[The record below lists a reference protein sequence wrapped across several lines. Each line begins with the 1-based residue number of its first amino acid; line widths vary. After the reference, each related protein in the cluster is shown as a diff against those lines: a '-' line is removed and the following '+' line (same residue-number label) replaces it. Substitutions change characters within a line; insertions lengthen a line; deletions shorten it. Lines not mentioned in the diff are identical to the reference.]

1 MSQRLFK
8 VINNFVAKNA
18 DYSFDDLK
26 EFIDEQ
32 VTNDSPQPRTI
43 STRYSLVKKFL
54 RDNYPQITEK
64 QLKAIRPDDE
74 ITNSII
80 EQNDIIRSQK
90 NNIKFDKELVDKI
103 LSFKNTEDLFELAI
117 YLQFISGRR
126 ADEIRDAEYKIRID
140 QKDNLKMLLSKKSK
154 DKRNKYFPIK
164 LIKNS
169 LSPKQFKESVKIIRQ
184 NFNYIKSN
192 DYIKRLNR
200 KIKKLVRNDLT
211 SHDLR
216 GMYAMYMFNTDNPEN
231 RNVNGFLSSVLN
243 HDSDSSSL
251 SYSNYIYE
259 DGFKNDESKSIAEIV
274 QNEDL

>member
-80 EQNDIIRSQK
+80 EQNDIIRSHK

-103 LSFKNTEDLFELAI
+103 LAFKDTEDLFELAI

-274 QNEDL
+274 QKEVL

>member
-1 MSQRLFK
+1 
-8 VINNFVAKNA
+8 
-18 DYSFDDLK
+18 
-26 EFIDEQ
+26 
-32 VTNDSPQPRTI
+32 
-43 STRYSLVKKFL
+43 
-54 RDNYPQITEK
+54 
-64 QLKAIRPDDE
+64 
-74 ITNSII
+74 
-80 EQNDIIRSQK
+80 
-90 NNIKFDKELVDKI
+90 
-103 LSFKNTEDLFELAI
+103 
-117 YLQFISGRR
+117 
-126 ADEIRDAEYKIRID
+126 
-140 QKDNLKMLLSKKSK
+140 MLLSKKSK
-154 DKRNKYFPIK
+154 EKRNKYFPIK
-164 LIKNS
+164 LLKNS

-259 DGFKNDESKSIAEIV
+259 DGFQNGESKSIAEIV